1 MAGEEW
7 GFPEREGESNGMQ
20 GESSNKKR
28 VDFGQGVSGGP
39 ILISVSGD
47 PATVGPENIIPAFW
61 YWAIYITPPFGCS

>member
-28 VDFGQGVSGGP
+28 VDFGQGFLAHQFSSLFRV
-39 ILISVSGD
+39 IL
-47 PATVGPENIIPAFW
+47 
-61 YWAIYITPPFGCS
+61 PPWDLRTSSLLFGIGLFI